1 MALQI
6 SVLRKEDESVV
17 MVKLHGD
24 LDTET
29 YNQLIEKGNQLLE
42 KPLTCL
48 VLDLKSLNYISSMGI
63 SAIMM
68 VRKLSEAKGAS
79 FIMVNIPP
87 AIDQVFQTVK
97 ALPDVKVFESMEEAD
112 LYLGEIQRRAKEKAR
127 KI

>member
-17 MVKLHGD
+17 IVKLQGD

-29 YNQLIEKGNQLLE
+29 YNQLIEKGNQLLG
-42 KPLTCL
+42 KPITGL
-48 VLDLKSLNYISSMGI
+48 VLDLESLNYISSMGI

-68 VRKLSEAKGAS
+68 VRKLFETKGAS

-112 LYLGEIQRRAKEKAR
+112 LYLGEIQRRAKENAR